1 MALRPYAAAK
11 RTLSLTDKLGEVNW
25 GLVLLICLIA
35 IAGIAMLYSV
45 AGARF
50 QPWALRQIG
59 HFTLGLIVFFAAAV
73 VDIRVWMS
81 LAYPAYGVA
90 LLLLIAVD
98 LVGHVGLGA
107 QRWISI
113 GPFDLQPSELMK
125 IALIL
130 ALARFLHGKSIEE
143 VSKPVPLAIGLAM
156 IGIPAVFVVLQ
167 PNLGT
172 TLIIVADGCSLL
184 FLAGLSWWW
193 IAPTLGAAAAAVPL
207 VWRFVLHDYQKA
219 RVETF
224 LDPESDALGKGW
236 NITQAKIAIGSGG
249 VAGKGF
255 TQGTQSRLNFLPEK
269 QTDFIWTSFCEEFG
283 FVGALALLI
292 LFAVVIFY
300 GVQTAMSARSQF
312 ARLLAMGVILNF
324 FFYIMINGLMVMGL
338 IPVVGIPMPLLS
350 YGGSAMLTVM
360 LGFGLLMSVHIH
372 RQVEIPR
379 HSGGII

>member
-11 RTLSLTDKLGEVNW
+11 RTLSATDKLGEVNW
-25 GLVLLICLIA
+25 GLLLLICLIA

-50 QPWALRQIG
+50 QPWALRQMG
-59 HFTLGLIVFFAAAV
+59 HFTLGLIVMLAAALI
-73 VDIRVWMS
+73 DIRMWMS
-81 LAYPAYGVA
+81 LAYPAYGIA
-90 LLLLIAVD
+90 LLLLVAVD
-98 LVGHVGLGA
+98 VVGHVGLGA

-113 GPFDLQPSELMK
+113 GPLDLQPSELMK

-143 VSKPVPLAIGLAM
+143 VSKPIPLAIGLAM

-193 IAPTLGAAAAAVPL
+193 IAPTFAAVAAAIPL
-207 VWRFVLHDYQKA
+207 AWRFVLHDYQKA

-249 VAGKGF
+249 AAGKGF

-283 FVGALALLI
+283 FVGALALLV
-292 LFAVVIFY
+292 LFGVIIFY
-300 GVQTAMSARSQF
+300 GIQTAMSARSQF
-312 ARLLAMGVILNF
+312 GRLVAMGVTLNF

>member
-25 GLVLLICLIA
+25 GLLLLICLIA
-35 IAGIAMLYSV
+35 VAGIAMLYSV

-59 HFTLGLIVFFAAAV
+59 HFTLGLIVLLAAAM

-81 LAYPAYGVA
+81 LAYPAYGFA

-113 GPFDLQPSELMK
+113 GPLDLQPSELMK

-130 ALARFLHGKSIEE
+130 AMARFLHGKSIEE

-156 IGIPAVFVVLQ
+156 IGIPAIFVVLQ

-193 IAPTLGAAAAAVPL
+193 IAPTFAGVAAAIPL
-207 VWRFVLHDYQKA
+207 AWRFVLHDYQKA

-249 VAGKGF
+249 VGGKGF

>member
-11 RTLSLTDKLGEVNW
+11 RTLSATDKLGEVNW
-25 GLVLLICLIA
+25 GLLLLICLIA

-59 HFTLGLIVFFAAAV
+59 HFTLGLIVLLAAALI
-73 VDIRVWMS
+73 DIRMWMS

-90 LLLLIAVD
+90 LLLLVAVD
-98 LVGHVGLGA
+98 VVGHVGLGA

-113 GPFDLQPSELMK
+113 GPLDLQPSELMK

-143 VSKPVPLAIGLAM
+143 VSKPIPLAIGLAM

-193 IAPTLGAAAAAVPL
+193 IAPTLGAVVAAIPL
-207 VWRFVLHDYQKA
+207 AWRFVLHDYQKA

-283 FVGALALLI
+283 FVGALALLV
-292 LFAVVIFY
+292 LFGVIIFY
-300 GVQTAMSARSQF
+300 GIQTAMSARSQF
-312 ARLLAMGVILNF
+312 GRLVAIGVTLNF

>member
-11 RTLSLTDKLGEVNW
+11 RTLSATDKLGEVNW
-25 GLVLLICLIA
+25 GLLLLICLIA

-59 HFTLGLIVFFAAAV
+59 HFTLGLIVLMAAALI
-73 VDIRVWMS
+73 DIRMWMS

-90 LLLLIAVD
+90 LLLLVAVD
-98 LVGHVGLGA
+98 VVGHVGLGA

-113 GPFDLQPSELMK
+113 GPLDLQPSELMK

-143 VSKPVPLAIGLAM
+143 VSKPIPLAIGLAM

-193 IAPTLGAAAAAVPL
+193 IAPTFGAVAAAIPL
-207 VWRFVLHDYQKA
+207 AWRFVLHDYQKA

-236 NITQAKIAIGSGG
+236 NITQAKIAIGAGG
-249 VAGKGF
+249 AAGKGF

-283 FVGALALLI
+283 FVGALALLV
-292 LFAVVIFY
+292 LFGVIIFY
-300 GVQTAMSARSQF
+300 GIQTAMSARSQF
-312 ARLLAMGVILNF
+312 GRLVAMGVTLNF

>member
-1 MALRPYAAAK
+1 VALRPYAAAK
-11 RTLSLTDKLGEVNW
+11 RTLTFTDKLGEVNW
-25 GLVLLICLIA
+25 GLMLLIFLIA

-50 QPWALRQIG
+50 QPWALKQIG
-59 HFTLGLIVFFAAAV
+59 HFTLGLIVLLAAAV

-81 LAYPAYGVA
+81 LAYPAYGIA

-98 LVGHVGLGA
+98 VVGHVGLGA

-113 GPFDLQPSELMK
+113 GPLDLQPSELMK

-130 ALARFLHGKSIEE
+130 ALSRFLHGKSIEE

-156 IGIPAVFVVLQ
+156 IGIPAIFVVLQ

-193 IAPTLGAAAAAVPL
+193 IAPTLGAIAAAIPL
-207 VWRFVLHDYQKA
+207 AWRFVLHDYQKA

-283 FVGALALLI
+283 FVGALALLV